1 MVGWH
6 HSFNGHE
13 LQQTLGDG
21 EGQVGRCAA
30 VHGVTKSQTG
40 DLATEQ
46 QQPQIYSCPKSEG
59 KSNQV
64 LRFKH

>member
-6 HSFNGHE
+6 HSFSGHE
-13 LQQTLGDG
+13 FGQTLGNA
-21 EGQVGRCAA
+21 EGQVGWCAA
-30 VHGVTKSQTG
+30 VHGGTMSQTG

-46 QQPQIYSCPKSEG
+46 QHPQIHSCPKSEA

-64 LRFKH
+64 LRF